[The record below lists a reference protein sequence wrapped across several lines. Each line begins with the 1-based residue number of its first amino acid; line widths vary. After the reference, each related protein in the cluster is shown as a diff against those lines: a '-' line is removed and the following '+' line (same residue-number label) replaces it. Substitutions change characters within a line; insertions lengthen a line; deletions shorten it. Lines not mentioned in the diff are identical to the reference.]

1 VADRGV
7 GGALRRAAMAPVL
20 AATDGTTGSPG
31 IGTLFLALLVGLAAV
46 GVLVLLLSVRN
57 RQHGPG
63 PFTALADLARLSAT
77 ALRERGAS
85 DDARRLPRAELDRR
99 FSVARHDLRAAVSG
113 GLGSRALAE
122 LAAYDERDARIA
134 EVGRAAALE
143 KALVAKSRA
152 AERRSRA
159 AEQAE
164 LFAAER
170 RLRLERSA
178 LSSPEASAT
187 GRGAA
192 RGPAVDP
199 SAEAALTSALLEATR
214 LLAAQQVAVEA
225 ATERRVAAERAA
237 DEAAT
242 RVRQEKEAAAA
253 AHQARAAA
261 ERAAAKAKAEA
272 DRERRTAGKAS
283 SARVEAEAA
292 ARRAS
297 EHAAKERAAA
307 KEAAARRQAAVKEVA
322 RAEAA
327 QRDATTRELTALRAA
342 EAAEASRRAV
352 VASFE
357 ERQAAVAAGPP
368 DEIDLRAVTEPAR
381 RAETRAVAATE
392 ARPRRLQV
400 VRRTQDNETGSS
412 PPPQDPPAVAA
423 APEPE
428 PADVRGTEEPPP
440 SPASPAAPKPRQVAE
455 ARITAPAR
463 IPGSVGW
470 KVLVVRLVAALMVPA
485 VVALRTVAQGSW
497 WTDAGPVGWS
507 MLALAVLLTGLGLG
521 WLWAATREPYAL
533 LPRTRRAVAE
543 AELRHQARVA
553 AAGALLAELR
563 TGGPSTEETWARF
576 EAQTGLTVPSA
587 TRTVIDP
594 EMDPGALVR
603 HLAARQRQG
612 RGGAQSLG
620 VVTLVPLLTCLVPA
634 MVLLLLV

>member
-31 IGTLFLALLVGLAAV
+31 VGTLFLALLVGLAVV
-46 GVLVLLLSVRN
+46 GVLVLVLTVRN

-63 PFTALADLARLSAT
+63 PFTALVDLVRISAT
-77 ALRERGAS
+77 ALRERGVP

-99 FSVARHDLRAAVSG
+99 FSVARHDLRAAVTG

-122 LAAYDERDARIA
+122 LAAYDERGARIT
-134 EVGRAAALE
+134 EVERAAALE
-143 KALVAKSRA
+143 KALVAKTRA

-170 RLRLERSA
+170 RLVQERSA
-178 LSSPEASAT
+178 LSSREASPP
-187 GRGAA
+187 GRGSA

-199 SAEAALTSALLEATR
+199 AAEAALMSAMLEATR
-214 LLAAQQVAVEA
+214 LLAAQEAAVEA

-242 RVRQEKEAAAA
+242 RVRQEQEAAAA

-261 ERAAAKAKAEA
+261 EKAAAKAKALA

-283 SARVEAEAA
+283 SARVQAEAA
-292 ARRAS
+292 ALRAT
-297 EHAAKERAAA
+297 ERAAKERAAA
-307 KEAAARRQAAVKEVA
+307 TEAASRRQAAVEEVA

-327 QRDATTRELTALRAA
+327 QREATTRELTARRAA

-357 ERQAAVAAGPP
+357 ERQAAVAAGQP
-368 DEIDLRAVTEPAR
+368 DEVDLRAVAEPAR
-381 RAETRAVAATE
+381 RAEARAVAATE

-400 VRRTQDNETGSS
+400 VGRAHDKDTGSS
-412 PPPQDPPAVAA
+412 PPPQDSPAVAA
-423 APEPE
+423 APEP
-428 PADVRGTEEPPP
+428 ADARGTADPPR
-440 SPASPAAPKPRQVAE
+440 AVGTTEAAQPRQVAE
-455 ARITAPAR
+455 AGAAAPAR
-463 IPGSVGW
+463 VSGSIGW
-470 KVLVVRLVAALMVPA
+470 KVPLVRLVATLLVPA
-485 VVALRTVAQGSW
+485 VVTMRTVAQGRW
-497 WTDAGPVGWS
+497 WTDAGPTGWS
-507 MLALAVLLTGLGLG
+507 MLLLAVLLTVLGLG
-521 WLWAATREPYAL
+521 WLWAATSEPHAL
-533 LPRTRRAVAE
+533 LPRTRRALAE
-543 AELRHQARVA
+543 AELRQRARVA
-553 AAGALLAELR
+553 AAAALLGELR
-563 TGGPSTEETWARF
+563 SAASSTEETWARF

-612 RGGAQSLG
+612 PARAHSLG

-634 MVLLLLV
+634 MVLLLVV

>member
-1 VADRGV
+1 
-7 GGALRRAAMAPVL
+7 MAPVL
-20 AATDGTTGSPG
+20 GATDGTAGSPG
-31 IGTLFLALLVGLAAV
+31 VGTLFFALLVGLAAV

-63 PFTALADLARLSAT
+63 PFTALVDLARISAT
-77 ALRERGAS
+77 ALRERGIP

-113 GLGSRALAE
+113 GRGSRALAE

-134 EVGRAAALE
+134 EAERAAALE
-143 KALVAKSRA
+143 RALAAKSRA

-178 LSSPEASAT
+178 LSSREASAT
-187 GRGAA
+187 GRGPA

-214 LLAAQQVAVEA
+214 LLAAQHVAVEA

-242 RVRQEKEAAAA
+242 RERQEKEAAAA

-261 ERAAAKAKAEA
+261 ERAAATAKAVA

-283 SARVEAEAA
+283 SARVQAEAA

-307 KEAAARRQAAVKEVA
+307 KAAAARRQAAVKEVA

-357 ERQAAVAAGPP
+357 ERQTAVAAGPP
-368 DEIDLRAVTEPAR
+368 DEIDLRAVAEPAR
-381 RAETRAVAATE
+381 RSEARAVAATE

-400 VRRTQDNETGSS
+400 VRRTQDNETAS

-428 PADVRGTEEPPP
+428 PADARGTEDPPP
-440 SPASPAAPKPRQVAE
+440 SPAFPDGPEPRQVAE

-463 IPGSVGW
+463 VPGSVGW
-470 KVLVVRLVAALMVPA
+470 KVLIVRLVAVLMVPA
-485 VVALRTVAQGSW
+485 IVAVRTVAQGQW

-507 MLALAVLLTGLGLG
+507 MLVLAVLLTVLGVG
-521 WLWAATREPYAL
+521 WLWFATDEPHAL
-533 LPRTRRAVAE
+533 LPRTRRALAE
-543 AELRHQARVA
+543 AEQQHRAQVA
-553 AAGALLAELR
+553 AAVDLLAELR
-563 TGGPSTEETWARF
+563 TGGTSTEETWARF

-603 HLAARQRQG
+603 HLAARQRPG
-612 RGGAQSLG
+612 RAGAQSLG

>member
-1 VADRGV
+1 
-7 GGALRRAAMAPVL
+7 MAPVL
-20 AATDGTTGSPG
+20 GATDGTAGSPG
-31 IGTLFLALLVGLAAV
+31 VGTLFLALLVGLAAV
-46 GVLVLLLSVRN
+46 GVLVLLLTVRN

-63 PFTALADLARLSAT
+63 PFTALADLARISAT
-77 ALRERGAS
+77 ALRERGVP

-99 FSVARHDLRAAVSG
+99 FSVARHDLRAAVTG
-113 GLGSRALAE
+113 GLGSRAMAE
-122 LAAYDERDARIA
+122 LAAYDERDARLA
-134 EVGRAAALE
+134 EVERAAALE

-178 LSSPEASAT
+178 LSSREASAT

-253 AHQARAAA
+253 AHQVRAAA
-261 ERAAAKAKAEA
+261 ERAAAKAKAVA

-292 ARRAS
+292 ALRAS

-327 QRDATTRELTALRAA
+327 QREATTRELTALRAA

-381 RAETRAVAATE
+381 RSEARAVAATE

-400 VRRTQDNETGSS
+400 VRRTQDNDTGS
-412 PPPQDPPAVAA
+412 PPRQDPPAVAA

-428 PADVRGTEEPPP
+428 PADVRGTEAPP
-440 SPASPAAPKPRQVAE
+440 SPASPDAPEPRQVAE
-455 ARITAPAR
+455 ARITALAR
-463 IPGSVGW
+463 VPGSVGW
-470 KVLVVRLVAALMVPA
+470 KVLVVRLGAALMVPA
-485 VVALRTVAQGSW
+485 VVAVRTVAQGRW

-507 MLALAVLLTGLGLG
+507 MLVLAVLLTVLGVG
-521 WLWAATREPYAL
+521 WLWFATDEPHAL
-533 LPRTRRAVAE
+533 LPRTRRALAE
-543 AELRHQARVA
+543 AEQQHRAHVA
-553 AAGALLAELR
+553 AAVDLLAELR
-563 TGGPSTEETWARF
+563 TGGTSTEETWARF

-612 RGGAQSLG
+612 PAGAQSLG
-620 VVTLVPLLTCLVPA
+620 LVTLVPLLTCLVPA